1 MRPALLVFLLLS
13 ALLGFALANYGRVEK
28 DVGPPEEFSNLD
40 SEKLVDDA
48 DIPADDEALEN
59 VEKESQ
65 ELAEKLK
72 EMEQLRSRIKSK
84 NELLK
89 RVQSLRTKLNDTV
102 KLEEEAKEQEEK
114 VEESVTKSMK
124 KNNETYDEK
133 EHIADQRR
141 KIEQR
146 TQKVVEEEKKF
157 EVELARVEEER
168 KRKEA
173 DEKELQLEQERL
185 VKEVNA
191 LVSQFKD
198 HGMHTW
204 LEQNVKRFPPVIR
217 ETILKSSAVLNPVLD
232 GVEGVAE
239 INEQLTNE
247 TTEAITQYLP
257 AIKNSPFY
265 TGLIFYII
273 LLCPLVAVIWL
284 VMKVRARLSLMT
296 IEHYLIAINM
306 YFGILSLACAV
317 MTMLGKTDILIVFRH
332 RAQRLAESFMILHG
346 FLFIL
351 HLVLHGITAYVSG
364 SRKDF
369 AQYIGI
375 SFVGL
380 HFFTN
385 AYKRTILDQDPNI
398 GAPAYIV
405 YATFFLYTLYD
416 RGVHILEAAVKDD
429 KANAAAFRT
438 YAGSSSQNLP
448 VTTAS
453 KEKRDTTVYFAG
465 LPVFNGPAQM
475 SLDDAKNI

>member
-1 MRPALLVFLLLS
+1 MHRALLVSLLLS
-13 ALLGFALANYGRVEK
+13 AFLSFVLADYGREEK
-28 DVGPPEEFSNLD
+28 DIGPPEELLGLD
-40 SEKLVDDA
+40 SEKSVDDA

-72 EMEQLRSRIKSK
+72 EMEHLRSRIKYK

-89 RVQSLRTKLNDTV
+89 RVQSLRTKLNETEQ
-102 KLEEEAKEQEEK
+102 LEEQAKEQEEK
-114 VEESVTKSMK
+114 VEESVSQSMK
-124 KNNETYDEK
+124 KKNETYDAK
-133 EHIADQRR
+133 EQIANERR
-141 KIEQR
+141 QIEQK
-146 TQKVVEEEKKF
+146 THQVEEEDKKF
-157 EVELARVEEER
+157 EVELARVEQER

-185 VKEVNA
+185 VKEMNA
-191 LVSQFKD
+191 LLSQFKD

-204 LEQNVKRFPPVIR
+204 LAQNVKRFPPVIR
-217 ETILKSSAVLNPVLD
+217 ETIMKSSAVLNPVLD
-232 GVEGVAE
+232 SVEGVAE

-247 TTEAITQYLP
+247 TTEAITHYLP

-284 VMKVRARLSLMT
+284 VMKIRARLSLMT

-306 YFGILSLACAV
+306 YFGILSLACAL
-317 MTMLGKTDILIVFRH
+317 MTMVGKTDILIVFRH

-346 FLFIL
+346 LLFIV

-369 AQYIGI
+369 SQYIGI

-405 YATFFLYTLYD
+405 YAIFFLYTLYD
-416 RGVHILEAAVKDD
+416 RGVNVLEAAVKDD
-429 KANAAAFRT
+429 KSNVAGFRT
-438 YAGSSSQNLP
+438 YGSSSQNLP
-448 VTTAS
+448 VTNAS
-453 KEKRDTTVYFAG
+453 KEKRDSTVYFAG